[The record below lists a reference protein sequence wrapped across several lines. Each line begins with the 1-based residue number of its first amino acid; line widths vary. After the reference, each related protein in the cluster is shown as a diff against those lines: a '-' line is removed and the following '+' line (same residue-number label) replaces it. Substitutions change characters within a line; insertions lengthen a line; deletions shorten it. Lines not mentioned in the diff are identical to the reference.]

1 MAVSWARFHSSTP
14 TLSDDPSYQKYGG
27 PLKAVC
33 DAYAKLSHDE
43 LVLFLKIRNLPTP
56 GTDSELASRLAQHDC
71 HTYHFPPVCDEPL
84 PASDDV
90 RPQVRTPD
98 LPFEILALI
107 MDHLGDW
114 PLSRALDLAT
124 SFPKPVEWCN
134 ACPTDLAMLTGSISL
149 IRASDPVANPP
160 TKLGAIAA
168 VRFEYVHVLEFFLAQ
183 YRSLFSSIFKDDLIP
198 ITASEHGRTA
208 VLTWWKRGFEQ
219 YSDLLHPPKPG
230 SIADAIDGAS
240 RNGKVASLD
249 WWASSKLPF
258 EFTEAALEQA
268 SAKNSIAV
276 LDWWRQQHIQ
286 HGLQLKIGRVM
297 EMASTAGHVDVL
309 EWWASSQLEYP
320 YDRHV
325 LQRASTLGKT
335 EVLDWWLGS
344 GLQLMYDSEVLTGA
358 TRHDRSEVLDWWDR
372 SGLFIQYRMCDIEEA
387 LEDAIGGGDKAR
399 DWWRKKG
406 VDFNATDEEWMKLQ
420 SLH

>member
-1 MAVSWARFHSSTP
+1 M
-14 TLSDDPSYQKYGG
+14 
-27 PLKAVC
+27 KAVC

-56 GTDSELASRLAQHDC
+56 GTDTELASRLAQHDC
-71 HTYHFPPVCDEPL
+71 HTYHFPPIFNEPL
-84 PASDDV
+84 PALDDV
-90 RPQVRTPD
+90 RPTSCQAQTPD

-114 PLSRALDLAT
+114 PLSRALGLPT
-124 SFPKPVEWCN
+124 SLPVPVEWCN
-134 ACPTDLAMLTGSISL
+134 ACPTDLAMLTGSIPL
-149 IRASDPVANPP
+149 IRACDPAANPP

-168 VRFEYVHVLEFFLAQ
+168 VRFEYVHVLELFLTQ
-183 YRSLFSSIFKDDLIP
+183 YRSLFLSIFKDDLIP
-198 ITASEHGRTA
+198 ITASEHGRIA
-208 VLTWWKRGFEQ
+208 VLAWWKRGFEQ
-219 YSDLLHPPKPG
+219 YPELLCSPKPG
-230 SIADAIDGAS
+230 SIADAMDGAS

-268 SAKNSIAV
+268 SAKNRIAV

-286 HGLQLKIGRVM
+286 HSLQLKIGRVM

-309 EWWASSQLEYP
+309 EWWASSQLECP

-325 LQRASTLGKT
+325 LHRASTLGKI

-344 GLQLMYDSEVLTGA
+344 GLQLMYDPEALIGA
-358 TRHDRSEVLDWWDR
+358 TRHNRSEVLEWWDK
-372 SGLFIQYRMCDIEEA
+372 SGLSIQYRMCDIEEA

-399 DWWRKKG
+399 DWWKKKG
-406 VDFNATDEEWMKLQ
+406 VNFNATDEEWMKLQ